1 MSVGGALRTRNSNR
15 SPFLRCEEFVRL
27 SEKIPALANKETQS
41 GAVAFRQ
48 FGFPPAGGAWGGVGA
63 TWEEEAAADW
73 RIRGLKGWWG
83 DKRPASPGKILKGYM
98 VYCCGRGVRGGGKGR
113 GLKLEALH
121 GGLLLGE
128 EELLVGL
135 VHLGGE
141 VAVLVFHPEVV
152 LDQVE
157 GLLVDLLVVVALQE
171 LDLVEAW
178 R

>member
-1 MSVGGALRTRNSNR
+1 MW
-15 SPFLRCEEFVRL
+15 
-27 SEKIPALANKETQS
+27 KD
-41 GAVAFRQ
+41 
-48 FGFPPAGGAWGGVGA
+48 WGGRDVGR
-63 TWEEEAAADW
+63 E
-73 RIRGLKGWWG
+73 G
-83 DKRPASPGKILKGYM
+83 
-98 VYCCGRGVRGGGKGR
+98 GRGR

-135 VHLGGE
+135 VHLGGD

-171 LDLVEAW
+171 LDLVEA
-178 R
+178 

>member
-1 MSVGGALRTRNSNR
+1 MW
-15 SPFLRCEEFVRL
+15 
-27 SEKIPALANKETQS
+27 KD
-41 GAVAFRQ
+41 
-48 FGFPPAGGAWGGVGA
+48 WGGRDG
-63 TWEEEAAADW
+63 
-73 RIRGLKGWWG
+73 
-83 DKRPASPGKILKGYM
+83 
-98 VYCCGRGVRGGGKGR
+98 GREGGRGR

-135 VHLGGE
+135 VHLGGD

-171 LDLVEAW
+171 LDLVEA
-178 R
+178 